1 MATLKADLSCHE
13 NQNLLFFIKFIILD
27 SFPITCGIILSTN
40 LIITP
45 LKNQLK
51 KQ

>member
-1 MATLKADLSCHE
+1 MKIKTYYFLL
-13 NQNLLFFIKFIILD
+13 NLLFLD
-27 SFPITCGIILSTN
+27 SFLITCGIILSTN

>member
-1 MATLKADLSCHE
+1 MKIKTYYLLL
-13 NQNLLFFIKFIILD
+13 NLLFIIIILD
-27 SFPITCGIILSTN
+27 SFLITCGIILSIN
-40 LIITP
+40 LITNP